1 MYQIEFYENKNGK
14 SELWEFLE
22 ELRIKSVSNKTCR
35 IEYNQI
41 TLYIELLSK
50 NGMNLTKNI
59 AKPIIQNIWELRP
72 GNNRI
77 FYFYYENDTFVL
89 LHQFRKKTQKTPQR
103 EIDRALTE
111 RNDYI
116 NRTKEAKPL

>member
-1 MYQIEFYENKNGK
+1 MYQIEFYENRNGK

-22 ELRIKSVSNKTCR
+22 ELRIKSASNKSCR

-41 TLYIELLSK
+41 TLYLELLSK
-50 NGMNLTKNI
+50 NGMNLSKNI

-77 FYFYYENDTFVL
+77 FYFYYENGTFVL
-89 LHQFRKKTQKTPQR
+89 LHQFRKKTQKTPKR
-103 EIDRALTE
+103 EIDRALAE

-116 NRTKEAKPL
+116 TRSKEAKPL